1 MCLSLC
7 VVLCALSLSACVCCV
22 CVRACVRACVRVCA
36 CVCEHMYKRE
46 SVCVFVHAHVG
57 VPSICSEMS
66 MVLYIIMYMHSEG
79 VHCTEE

>member
-1 MCLSLC
+1 MFVSVCC
-7 VVLCALSLSACVCCV
+7 VVCSFSLSACVCV
-22 CVRACVRACVRVCA
+22 CVRACVRVCA

-66 MVLYIIMYMHSEG
+66 MVLYIIMYMHSKG